1 VVSEY
6 FQPVS
11 ARTYD
16 EDSIL
21 IDRVLGGA
29 DPNAFQ
35 RLYER
40 HYARVYGI
48 AYGVLLNH
56 DDAVDATQEVF
67 TKLHRNLK
75 RFDRRSK
82 FSTWLHRV
90 AVNRCIQYARSLK
103 GRKSQVSLDTIEHV
117 AASAPSIEDREVVQD
132 TLALLRPD
140 DRLILT
146 LYYWQEMSLGEIAEA
161 LGTQENAAKTRLF
174 RARERFKSLFAGTEK
189 VEA

>member
-1 VVSEY
+1 MSEY

-21 IDRVLGGA
+21 IDRVLGGG
-29 DPNAFQ
+29 DPTAFQ

-40 HYARVYGI
+40 HYTRVYGI

-90 AVNRCIQYARSLK
+90 AVNRCIQYARSIK

-117 AASAPSIEDREVVQD
+117 AASAPSIEDREVVQE

-174 RARERFKSLFAGTEK
+174 RARERFKSLFADTAK